1 MTATIRGP
9 LPPRVYW
16 TRRVMVLGTALLLVF
31 GIARV
36 LVGGSDASS
45 DRGTET
51 AYQAAAD
58 STPSTSALPTEQAVG
73 KGKKHKPG
81 KKKTKTE
88 PVLAA
93 PDGPCEDTDIAVTP
107 VVDKAVAGSAVLF
120 VLELRTISSAAC
132 TWRVSPDSLT
142 VKLTSGSDDIWS
154 SRECPRSVPTQ
165 NVVVRNA
172 VSTKVGIRW
181 TGRRADR
188 DCTRT
193 TPWAM
198 PGWYHIA
205 ASALAGEP
213 SDVQFELVRPS
224 ATVVTRSPEPQQD
237 DGGKNR
243 DKPRHRDKPHQ
254 GEVKQR

>member
-31 GIARV
+31 GIARI
-36 LVGGSDASS
+36 LVGGSDGSS
-45 DRGTET
+45 KDPGGT
-51 AYQAAAD
+51 AYQAAAET
-58 STPSTSALPTEQAVG
+58 STSTSALPTEQAV
-73 KGKKHKPG
+73 KKNKKHK
-81 KKKTKTE
+81 KKPKKTE
-88 PVLAA
+88 PVLAQ

-107 VVDKAVAGSAVLF
+107 VVDEAVAGRQVLF

-132 TWRVSPDSLT
+132 TWHVSPDSLT

-154 SRECPRSVPTQ
+154 SRECPRAVPTQ

-172 VSTKVGIRW
+172 VSTKVGITW
-181 TGRRADR
+181 SGRRADR

-224 ATVVTRSPEPQQD
+224 DTVVTRSPEPQQD
-237 DGGKNR
+237 GDK
-243 DKPRHRDKPHQ
+243 DKPKHRDKPHQ

>member
-31 GIARV
+31 GIARI
-36 LVGGSDASS
+36 LVGGSDGSS
-45 DRGTET
+45 DDAAKEA
-51 AYQAAAD
+51 AYQASAEQ
-58 STPSTSALPTEQAVG
+58 STTTSALPSAEAT
-73 KGKKHKPG
+73 KKHKKPG
-81 KKKTKTE
+81 KKKTTKA
-88 PVLAA
+88 PVLAQ
-93 PDGPCEDTDIAVTP
+93 PEGPCSDSDIAVTP
-107 VVDKAVAGSAVLF
+107 KTHRTVAGGPVLF
-120 VLELRTISSAAC
+120 VLELRTITSAAC

-142 VKLTSGSDDIWS
+142 VKLTSGSDDIWT

-165 NVVVRNA
+165 NVVVRSA

-181 TGRRADR
+181 SGRRSDR
-188 DCTRT
+188 DCSRLTD
-193 TPWAM
+193 WAL

-213 SDVQFELVRPS
+213 SDVQFQLERPT
-224 ATVVTRSPEPQQD
+224 APVVTRTPKPEQD
-237 DGGKNR
+237 KGDDK
-243 DKPRHRDKPHQ
+243 DKPKPRDKPHQ